1 MSEGYTRIVFDT
13 EPLVAHIAAE
23 PGAEAVE
30 EYLDRAA
37 DGDIKG
43 FVSPVTLTEVLYV
56 TERTETKMSPDTLL
70 SWFQSHVNQ
79 VKASDCWREAARYKN
94 EHQVALGDAYSL
106 AAADY
111 VGAKLLIGG
120 DDDFDGVEDV
130 DIVRFRDNV
139 A

>member
-1 MSEGYTRIVFDT
+1 MSEKSIRIVFDT

-37 DGDIKG
+37 AGDIKG

-56 TERTETKMSPDTLL
+56 TERSETKMSPDTFL

-94 EHQVALGDAYSL
+94 EYNVALGDAYSL
-106 AAADY
+106 AAAKY
-111 VGAKLLIGG
+111 VGAKLLVGA
-120 DDDFDGVEDV
+120 DDDFDDIEDV
-130 DIVRFRDNV
+130 DIVRFRDDAV
-139 A
+139 